1 MPYLEANESEF
12 HYLETGDGPVALFV
26 HGFPFD
32 ATMWSEQ
39 LDGLAALRR
48 CLAIDL
54 RDRSGRSLQPVLT
67 MEDHAADL
75 EAFLDKGS
83 VAAAIDVVGLSMG
96 GYVALAFAELYPD
109 RIRSIALI
117 DTKSTADSEEAMAG
131 RDVTAARLVR
141 EGRAGFATDL
151 TDLLLAAEASPWIRA
166 RVRTMIESTPTETM
180 VAALEGMKQRPDR
193 TTVLAALPVPV
204 TVIVGEEDRLAP
216 LEEAQ
221 YMAKSGRGA
230 LTVIP
235 GAGHMSPIEQP
246 NAVTAALR
254 TQWLTGSLRA

>member
-1 MPYLEANESEF
+1 MPYLEANEAKF
-12 HYLETGDGPVALFV
+12 HYLESGDGPVALFV

-54 RDRSGRSLQPVLT
+54 RGFGRSGRSPRPVLT

-83 VAAAIDVVGLSMG
+83 VAAAVDVVGMSMG
-96 GYVALAFAELYPD
+96 GYVALAFAELYPE

-131 RDVTAARLVR
+131 RDATAARLVR

-151 TDLLLAAEASPWIRA
+151 TDLLVAAEASPWIRA

-193 TTVLAALPVPV
+193 TSVLAALPASV
-204 TVIVGEEDRLAP
+204 TIIVGEEDRLAP
-216 LEEAQ
+216 LEDAQ

-254 TQWLTGSLRA
+254 TQWLTG

>member
-1 MPYLEANESEF
+1 MPYLEANESTF
-12 HYLETGDGPVALFV
+12 HYLESGDGPVALFV
-26 HGFPFD
+26 HGFPLD

-39 LDGLAALRR
+39 LEGLAALRR

-54 RDRSGRSLQPVLT
+54 RGFGRSGRSPRPVLA

-83 VAAAIDVVGLSMG
+83 VAAAIDLVGLSMG
-96 GYVALAFAELYPD
+96 GYVALAFAELYPE

-117 DTKSTADSEEAMAG
+117 DTKSTPDSEEAKAG
-131 RDVTAARLVR
+131 RDATAMRLVK
-141 EGRAGFATDL
+141 EGRAGFATDM
-151 TDLLLAAEASPWIRA
+151 TDALLAAEASPWTRA

-193 TTVLAALPVPV
+193 TTVLAALRAPV
-204 TVIVGEEDRLAP
+204 TVIVGEQDRMAP
-216 LEEAQ
+216 LAEAE
-221 YMAKSGRGA
+221 YMARSGRGT

-235 GAGHMSPIEQP
+235 GAGHLSPIEQP

-254 TQWLTGSLRA
+254 TQWLTG